1 MPVEFEQLRE
11 RAKEWV
17 EPIPGK
23 APAGAAAKFDQKY
36 QAVAN
41 EVAKIDMPAGG
52 EVDWKSVAERSGELL
67 RTKTKDLAI
76 ASYLAHA
83 LHRTRGLDGLASGV
97 TMLAELIDRYWDGM
111 FPEVK
116 RLRGRVNALQWF
128 LEKTGMLLSQAQV
141 AAADL
146 PKIEAVE
153 AAGKKLAEVVRARFA
168 DQAPAMKP
176 LLEHVERLRLSA
188 EPPPAPEAP
197 PAPAAETPAAEVAGG
212 AAPAAGAPSALPAAP
227 AAGLGSAEDA
237 TAWLGGIG
245 DALVGAAR
253 VLRQGDAGN
262 PASYRLL
269 RVGLWLHFSGP
280 PPAAAGKTQIPPP
293 PEDLRNQLN
302 LLQQNQK
309 WNALLE
315 EAESAVENHRFALDI
330 HRLSWQA
337 LSGLGTA
344 HEKARDA
351 LTGEMRSLLSRMP
364 PLQNFSFA
372 DGTPLADPQTK
383 SWIEDQVLPQGG
395 SGLRRGA
402 GADGDAA
409 AARMAEAKKLL
420 GASQVP
426 EALALLQQGV
436 MTARGGRDRFLA
448 RLELARLAAGSG
460 LVPLA
465 KATYDEL
472 AREAAEN
479 ALDAWEPEL
488 VAECLKGLITSARSL
503 PDDPRGASKDLVEP
517 YKRLCCLD
525 PVAAQEV
532 WP

>member
-1 MPVEFEQLRE
+1 VPVEFEQLRE

-41 EVAKIDMPAGG
+41 EVAKVDMPAGG
-52 EVDWKSVAERSGELL
+52 EVDWKAVAERAGELL

-83 LHRTRGLDGLASGV
+83 LQRTRGLDGLASGV
-97 TMLAELIDRYWDGM
+97 TLLAELIDRYWDGM

-116 RLRGRVNALQWF
+116 RIRGRVNALQWF

-141 AAADL
+141 TTADL
-146 PKIEAVE
+146 AKIEALD

-168 DQAPAMKP
+168 DQAPAMNP
-176 LLEHVERLRLSA
+176 LLEQVERLRLSA

-197 PAPAAETPAAEVAGG
+197 PAPAAQAPAAEAPGG
-212 AAPAAGAPSALPAAP
+212 APAAAALPAAP
-227 AAGLGSAEDA
+227 AGTLASAEDA
-237 TAWLGGIG
+237 AAYLGGIG

-253 VLRQGDAGN
+253 VLRQADAKN
-262 PASYRLL
+262 PTCYRLL
-269 RVGLWLHFSGP
+269 RVGLWLQFSGP
-280 PPAAAGKTQIPPP
+280 PPAAAGKTQIAPP

-351 LTGEMRSLLSRMP
+351 LGSEMRSLLSRMP

-383 SWIEDQVLPQGG
+383 SWIEDQILPQGG
-395 SGLRRGA
+395 PGLRRGA
-402 GADGDAA
+402 GGDGDAA

-460 LVPLA
+460 LVALA

-479 ALDAWEPEL
+479 GIDAWEPEL

-503 PDDPRGASKDLVEP
+503 PDDPRGASKDLVDP